1 MDEKTNI
8 QQLKELAKAK
18 NKTLEVRV
26 HEYPL
31 SKGMIRNFPKFK
43 KQIYMPI
50 SLQASTYMV
59 WHSDHYHMGKMTEL
73 YLFCGAFIPV
83 NFPQK
88 AHLNI
93 RRKNIMDR
101 WNIFAKKGFQ
111 TGNSQFDSKVIM
123 QTNDSEASLK
133 WLSRSRLQREIVK
146 ALDHDP
152 SLKISINEVEVDFV
166 PGLQGKSHLSILNSQ
181 LWYLEKKQI
190 DPLMKSIVDL
200 QKQLSPS
207 IYEG

>member
-31 SKGMIRNFPKFK
+31 SKGMNRNFPKIK
-43 KQIYMPI
+43 KQIYMTI

-83 NFPQK
+83 NFLQK

-93 RRKNIMDR
+93 RRKKSMDR
-101 WNIFAKKGFQ
+101 WNIVAKKGFQ

-123 QTNDSEASLK
+123 QTNDS
-133 WLSRSRLQREIVK
+133 
-146 ALDHDP
+146 
-152 SLKISINEVEVDFV
+152 
-166 PGLQGKSHLSILNSQ
+166 
-181 LWYLEKKQI
+181 
-190 DPLMKSIVDL
+190 
-200 QKQLSPS
+200 
-207 IYEG
+207 